1 MEWTPGKQKLCFWK
15 KKILSSHCLLEFPKT
30 FSFFFPPTIVT
41 FYLFLFLSRDYMLP
55 FVLLT
60 LACCLKTLPHP
71 CLSLQSSI
79 FSFYHKSLSCDVNT
93 YSTFYIK
100 NTLDLMSHFCNYCG
114 FLPQLVCNCYISI
127 SVFHLTT
134 HFDQQTFCSL

>member
-1 MEWTPGKQKLCFWK
+1 MFLE
-15 KKILSSHCLLEFPKT
+15 KKIFVFPLLTGIPKDI
-30 FSFFFPPTIVT
+30 FFFFPPTIVT
-41 FYLFLFLSRDYMLP
+41 FYLFLFLSRDYVLP

-60 LACCLKTLPHP
+60 LAFCLKTLPHP

-100 NTLDLMSHFCNYCG
+100 NPLDLMSHFCNYCG
-114 FLPQLVCNCYISI
+114 YLPHLVCNCYISI